1 MTRPQRKRRV
11 AERVRQVG
19 AAELAAARVRQL
31 DALEADTHELQD
43 TAPSDDEYVPMA
55 DGRGSD
61 NDDDLDVLRIGR
73 GGGDGPGAT
82 EDDRSKQ
89 GRGKRVRRGTRGVRA
104 SKNTV
109 GIEKWNK
116 PLQQALDEDIAR
128 GLVKEGDAESYSS
141 IAARPSFRP
150 SRKLCSVCG
159 FEAPYTCSRCAVR
172 FCSVR
177 CGSVHEE
184 TRCLKFTL

>member
-1 MTRPQRKRRV
+1 MARPQRKRRV
-11 AERVRQVG
+11 AERIRQVG
-19 AAELAAARVRQL
+19 AAELAAARLRQL

-43 TAPSDDEYVPMA
+43 VVPSDDEYVPMA
-55 DGRGSD
+55 DGHGTD
-61 NDDDLDVLRIGR
+61 NDEDLDVLRLGR
-73 GGGDGPGAT
+73 GGDGPGAA

-89 GRGKRVRRGTRGVRA
+89 GRGKRVRRATRGVRA
-104 SKNTV
+104 GKNTA

-116 PLQQALDEDIAR
+116 PLRQALDEDITR
-128 GLVKEGDAESYSS
+128 GLVKESDADSYTS

-150 SRKLCSVCG
+150 PRKLCSVCG
-159 FEAPYTCSRCAVR
+159 FEAPYTCTRCAVR